1 MVFPSPRSGHNLKS
15 LHKKGI
21 IPLFGWYCPFW
32 ASYLFK
38 AASGWPRGRFLH
50 YKRCSTPAGS
60 VRRFQASAPAFL
72 PLWALLLFLQHSFPV
87 VSAGL
92 FLLRRSGCGVG
103 GDLFIWPRS
112 DAGPYTFQRV
122 GCLAAAADRC
132 TKFIDAKSAWMN
144 KMQGCP
150 CGWYG
155 YNAAAHLPG
164 WSGWCLAPAFVH
176 SAFQGCRRWA

>member
-103 GDLFIWPRS
+103 VIFLSGRALMQGRTPS
-112 DAGPYTFQRV
+112 
-122 GCLAAAADRC
+122 
-132 TKFIDAKSAWMN
+132 SAWGVWL
-144 KMQGCP
+144 QQLTG
-150 CGWYG
+150 
-155 YNAAAHLPG
+155 AQ
-164 WSGWCLAPAFVH
+164 S
-176 SAFQGCRRWA
+176 S